1 MKQFNLVLHN
11 IEDAEEDWNKSMPIS
26 FQIAGSIL
34 ATMGFLSNNV
44 SEDHPD
50 YNLFQELWDILEG
63 SEREGIKAENLA
75 KALQIIRGS
84 REPDKEVDCDA
95 PEEKQGLARFILFD
109 DDDNLTFRKEGQVKF
124 AAKFRNFYI
133 NKLQAEAETN
143 YDIRVAKRAEDSVSK
158 SM

>member
-1 MKQFNLVLHN
+1 MCYVSHCVSIQQIQAIYFLGNLV
-11 IEDAEEDWNKSMPIS
+11 
-26 FQIAGSIL
+26 
-34 ATMGFLSNNV
+34 
-44 SEDHPD
+44 
-50 YNLFQELWDILEG
+50 
-63 SEREGIKAENLA
+63 
-75 KALQIIRGS
+75 
-84 REPDKEVDCDA
+84 EPDKEVDCDA

-109 DDDNLTFRKEGQVKF
+109 DDDKLTFRKEGQVKF